1 MNDVAFMDQVVY
13 TVWKHTFIFFSGSD
27 TFFTVSNK
35 TTIYLNLGGLVV
47 GIYLATSGINKYPL
61 PATSALVNSCSL
73 LSIAF

>member
-13 TVWKHTFIFFSGSD
+13 TVWKHTFIFFSRSD
-27 TFFTVSNK
+27 TFFYCNK
-35 TTIYLNLGGLVV
+35 TTIYLILGGLVV